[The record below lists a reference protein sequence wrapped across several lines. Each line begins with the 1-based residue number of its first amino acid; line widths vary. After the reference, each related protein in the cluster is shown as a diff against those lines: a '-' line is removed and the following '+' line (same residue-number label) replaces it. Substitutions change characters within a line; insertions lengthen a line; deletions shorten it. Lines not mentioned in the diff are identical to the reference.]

1 MIFIRSLPLFSYQTH
16 TFLSKN
22 ATLDNIVNMVETK
35 FRVKRGVAIGITVF
49 LANVVGTISLMCAGI
64 SIASIA
70 AGVPIFVKK

>member
-1 MIFIRSLPLFSYQTH
+1 
-16 TFLSKN
+16 
-22 ATLDNIVNMVETK
+22 MVETK